1 MKTYLMIFCIAVFL
15 SSCSTNINCPAGY
28 TGENCN
34 IPFNEKYN
42 GFYVCNQT
50 GPVSGTAVY
59 NIVLNSD
66 DDILIQ
72 FRMGNLAELGFSEN
86 VTPVIHSD
94 DPNRFSMVRQALG
107 TTSYEV
113 EIFDGV

>member
-1 MKTYLMIFCIAVFL
+1 M
-15 SSCSTNINCPAGY
+15 
-28 TGENCN
+28 
-34 IPFNEKYN
+34 
-42 GFYVCNQT
+42 CNQT

-113 EIFDGV
+113 EIFDGVSNNSGNNISANYSIYNNLGLIETRSIVLTK

>member
-42 GFYVCNQT
+42 GFMC
-50 GPVSGTAVY
+50 
-59 NIVLNSD
+59 
-66 DDILIQ
+66 
-72 FRMGNLAELGFSEN
+72 
-86 VTPVIHSD
+86 VIKLVQLVV
-94 DPNRFSMVRQALG
+94 PLF
-107 TTSYEV
+107 
-113 EIFDGV
+113 II